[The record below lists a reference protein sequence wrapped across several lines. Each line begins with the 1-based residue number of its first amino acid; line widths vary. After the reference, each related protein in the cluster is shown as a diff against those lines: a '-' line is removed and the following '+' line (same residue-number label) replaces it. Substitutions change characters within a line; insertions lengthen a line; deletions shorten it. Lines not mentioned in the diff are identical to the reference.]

1 MTYKYDWYNSATV
14 TVDINED
21 KKNEIIEE
29 LLTYFDEH
37 SCWRGEALCQNDDGF
52 YLLCRFLDTE
62 FLASYG
68 TKNIYQRLRK
78 QNRGQGSCNVD

>member
-14 TVDINED
+14 TVDIDED

-37 SCWRGEALCQNDDGF
+37 SCWRGEVIHQNDDAIIEAPTV
-52 YLLCRFLDTE
+52 LAEILDYIIKPE
-62 FLASYG
+62 IVE
-68 TKNIYQRLRK
+68 N
-78 QNRGQGSCNVD
+78 

>member
-14 TVDINED
+14 TVDIDED

-37 SCWRGEALCQNDDGF
+37 SCWRGEAIYQNDDATIEAPTV
-52 YLLCRFLDTE
+52 LAEILDYIIKPE
-62 FLASYG
+62 IVE
-68 TKNIYQRLRK
+68 N
-78 QNRGQGSCNVD
+78 